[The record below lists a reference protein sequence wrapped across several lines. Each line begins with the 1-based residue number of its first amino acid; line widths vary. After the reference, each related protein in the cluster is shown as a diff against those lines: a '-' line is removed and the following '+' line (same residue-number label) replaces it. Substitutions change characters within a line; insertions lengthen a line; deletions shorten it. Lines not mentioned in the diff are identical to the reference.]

1 MTRKIHVCR
10 QPELEKVKGFRLA
23 VSMVVELADVTLP
36 LFKSAL
42 NNFSRIASWL
52 LVTLIGK
59 GELII

>member
-1 MTRKIHVCR
+1 M
-10 QPELEKVKGFRLA
+10 KGFRLA